1 MDGKR
6 IRCGDRLKTPIWHNT
21 AGTGFRRGAIP
32 AAEGDA
38 AAMGKENAI
47 TVICGITR
55 DLGQHRKDAS

>member
-6 IRCGDRLKTPIWHNT
+6 IRYGDRLKTPIWHNT
-21 AGTGFRRGAIP
+21 AGTGFRRGDP
-32 AAEGDA
+32 RRRGDA